1 MKQKQKTQIAELI
14 NALETLGYQKNEDEN
29 FLPTHID
36 RAICNPFKISYI
48 KKNDLES
55 MIKFDNPAHTKEEI
69 KELKKAR
76 KETAKI
82 SDKIR
87 EKFFKATNIEKF
99 FKSYFLPF
107 STDAEHT
114 LFSRI
119 IEKFKLQFFGNM
131 DFKFKAFKGEDI
143 AKVYANELDDFEVLR
158 NGSCMQNEPLEWF
171 EIYTKCD
178 NLEILTLHIDKK
190 IIARSLLWKDR
201 EKENNYF
208 LDRIYI
214 CSEFDEDSKEK
225 IQTQLYMH
233 ALKHTKQK
241 FVNCFS
247 RPFILRYLRK
257 DKTANVK
264 AIEILNDSA
273 NDYPNNDFAVDV
285 SGGKFEYYPYA
296 DTIKNYEIIDNNSI
310 LSYNGSRD
318 VYLNETD
325 GHNNNICCEACC
337 EYVNEDEER
346 FSEIDDCSYCDE
358 CSVYLEDRQTY
369 CYYESATYDNFR
381 GVHLLTD
388 DLER

>member
-14 NALETLGYQKNEDEN
+14 NALQTLGYKKNEDEN
-29 FLPTHID
+29 FLPMHID

-48 KKNDLES
+48 KKNDLER
-55 MIKFDNPAHTKEEI
+55 MINAPEGYTKEEI
-69 KELKKAR
+69 KELKKAI
-76 KETAKI
+76 KETDKI
-82 SDKIR
+82 PSEIR

-107 STDAEHT
+107 STDAECT

-119 IEKFKLQFFGNM
+119 IEKFKLQFFGNF

-143 AKVYANELDDFEVLR
+143 AKVYANELKDFNVLQ

-190 IIARSLLWKDR
+190 IVARSLLWEDR
-201 EKENNYF
+201 KKENNYF

-225 IQTQLYMH
+225 LQTQLYMN

-241 FVNCFS
+241 FINCSS
-247 RPFILRYLRK
+247 RAFVLRYLRK
-257 DKTANVK
+257 DKKANVK

-273 NDYPNNDFAVDV
+273 NDEPNNDFSVDV
-285 SGGKFEYYPYA
+285 SGGDFDYYPYC
-296 DTIKNYEIIDNNSI
+296 DTMKNYEVIEEASI
-310 LSYNGSRD
+310 LSYKGQYS
-318 VYLNETD
+318 VYLDNTD
-325 GHNNNICCEACC
+325 GHNNSIICEACT
-337 EYVNEDEER
+337 ERITEDEER
-346 FSEIDDCSYCDE
+346 YSEIDDCSYCSD

-369 CYYESATYDNFR
+369 IYYENATYDNYR
-381 GVHLLTD
+381 GVHLWKD
-388 DLER
+388 DLEN